1 MSPNP
6 NWILHLQSL
15 GWDAAAKIAVA
26 ALLGAVVSLERAWG
40 GHQTGLRTNMLMEVR
55 SCLFTILSID
65 GFPLQGSR
73 YACETAPA
81 LCQRGSAR
89 FCAGS
94 GQCSGVMNP
103 CHVPRLRPLRKGS
116 S

>member
-1 MSPNP
+1 MSPEP
-6 NWILHLQSL
+6 SWVIHLQSL

-26 ALLGAVVSLERAWG
+26 ALLGAIVGLEREWG
-40 GHQTGLRTNMLMEVR
+40 GHEAGLRTNMLIAIS

-73 YACETAPA
+73 YACETAA
-81 LCQRGSAR
+81 ASCQRGSAR
-89 FCAGS
+89 FRAGS
-94 GQCSGVMNP
+94 GRCSGVMNP
-103 CHVPRLRPLRKGS
+103 CHGPRLHPLRKGS